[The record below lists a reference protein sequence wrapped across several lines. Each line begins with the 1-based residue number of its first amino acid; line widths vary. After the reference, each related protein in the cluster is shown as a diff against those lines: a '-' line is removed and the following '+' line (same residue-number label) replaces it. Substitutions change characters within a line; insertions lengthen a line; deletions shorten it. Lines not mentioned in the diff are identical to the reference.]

1 MTTAADSQPE
11 GMPSEDA
18 YALVSR
24 EAAEVEAPVIDFRPP
39 MPKDRSIPIGL
50 VGAGGI
56 SFAHLD
62 AYKRHGLNVVAIAD
76 RHLDRAKARRDQH
89 FPDALA
95 TDDIAAVIAD
105 PAIRVLDLTPHPES
119 RAPLIRAALESGK
132 HVLSQKPFVHDLA
145 LGEQLAALADEKGL
159 LLAVNQNGRWSPH
172 MAWMREAVARGLVGT
187 VTSVHVSIQWD
198 HSWVAGTPFDAM
210 DDLILED
217 FGIHWFDFLVSV
229 IGGRARSVYAI
240 AGRAEGQ
247 SARAPLLGSALVSF
261 DGGQA
266 SLVFDGATRFGS
278 ADSTVITG
286 TAGSLRSEG
295 PDLGRQ
301 AVTLHTEAG
310 VARPVLEGT
319 WFNDG
324 FAGTMGALLVAI
336 ETGAQPIHAARA
348 NLASLRLGHAAIESV
363 RRGQPVRL

>member
-1 MTTAADSQPE
+1 MSTAADSQPE

-24 EAAEVEAPVIDFRPP
+24 EAAEVEAPLIDFRPP

-89 FPDALA
+89 FPEALA

-119 RAPLIRAALESGK
+119 RAPLIRSALEAGK

-159 LLAVNQNGRWSPH
+159 QLAVNQNGRWSPH
-172 MAWMREAVARGLVGT
+172 MAWMREAVAQGLVGT

-229 IGGRARSVYAI
+229 IGGPVGPCAAARLGARRLRRRPGLARLRRRDAVRPRRQHGDHRHGRNAPQRGAGSRPADRDAPHRGRRGAACPGGHLVQRWLRRHH
-240 AGRAEGQ
+240 GRASRRHRDGRAADPCRTRQ
-247 SARAPLLGSALVSF
+247 SRLA
-261 DGGQA
+261 
-266 SLVFDGATRFGS
+266 
-278 ADSTVITG
+278 
-286 TAGSLRSEG
+286 E
-295 PDLGRQ
+295 
-301 AVTLHTEAG
+301 
-310 VARPVLEGT
+310 ARPCC
-319 WFNDG
+319 
-324 FAGTMGALLVAI
+324 
-336 ETGAQPIHAARA
+336 H
-348 NLASLRLGHAAIESV
+348 
-363 RRGQPVRL
+363 

>member
-18 YALVSR
+18 YALVSQ

-132 HVLSQKPFVHDLA
+132 PIALSRSLRIAFNESGLIVSPITFFGEARYSSFGGTSSGISGTLA
-145 LGEQLAALADEKGL
+145 TLNILCANTID
-159 LLAVNQNGRWSPH
+159 NGVFEVRDTP
-172 MAWMREAVARGLVGT
+172 
-187 VTSVHVSIQWD
+187 TS
-198 HSWVAGTPFDAM
+198 TT
-210 DDLILED
+210 
-217 FGIHWFDFLVSV
+217 
-229 IGGRARSVYAI
+229 
-240 AGRAEGQ
+240 
-247 SARAPLLGSALVSF
+247 SALRMPDTSR
-261 DGGQA
+261 A
-266 SLVFDGATRFGS
+266 SS
-278 ADSTVITG
+278 
-286 TAGSLRSEG
+286 
-295 PDLGRQ
+295 
-301 AVTLHTEAG
+301 
-310 VARPVLEGT
+310 
-319 WFNDG
+319 
-324 FAGTMGALLVAI
+324 
-336 ETGAQPIHAARA
+336 
-348 NLASLRLGHAAIESV
+348 
-363 RRGQPVRL
+363 